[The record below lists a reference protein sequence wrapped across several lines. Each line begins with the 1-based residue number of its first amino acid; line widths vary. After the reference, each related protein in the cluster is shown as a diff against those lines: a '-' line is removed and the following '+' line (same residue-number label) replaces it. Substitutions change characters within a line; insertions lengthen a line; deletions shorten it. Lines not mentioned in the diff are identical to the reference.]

1 MNRRP
6 LRRVLLAA
14 AAAASACSSSE
25 APPESGGEAIRGFQ
39 TSQLHYDFTRVPDGI
54 AVHIP
59 YVHRNVTG
67 DSVYFINC
75 NGIIVPSLEKRTG
88 ETWSWVWSG
97 VTPACMSPPMV
108 VPPMGE
114 YRDTVRVLSGPN
126 TAPHLEVADIE
137 GTYRLV
143 WHGVVHS
150 HHPDAPPLGTQLP
163 QDERTSNE
171 FTLSAPPRPETTP
184 ARRTPSA
191 QPP

>member
-1 MNRRP
+1 MNRSH
-6 LRRVLLAA
+6 RRVLLAA

-25 APPESGGEAIRGFQ
+25 APPASGGETIGGFQ
-39 TSQLHYDFTRVPDGI
+39 TSELHYDFTRVSDGTE
-54 AVHIP
+54 VRIP
-59 YVHRNVTG
+59 YVYRNVTG
-67 DSVYFINC
+67 DSVYFIHC

-108 VPPMGE
+108 VPPDGE
-114 YRDTVRVLSGPN
+114 YRDTVRVLTGPN
-126 TAPHLEVADIE
+126 TAPQLEVAEID

-150 HHPDAPPLGTQLP
+150 YRDGAPQLGTPLP

-171 FTLSAPPRPETTP
+171 FTLSPP
-184 ARRTPSA
+184 AR
-191 QPP
+191 